1 MLKSIGVEITLLSV
15 ILEKQNERADSPFL
29 PKYHDIA
36 LSMSRSLRY
45 SLMGT
50 AAKGSVKEL

>member
-1 MLKSIGVEITLLSV
+1 MLKSIGVEITFLNV

-29 PKYHDIA
+29 RKYHDIA
-36 LSMSRSLRY
+36 LSMSRSLC